1 MIQSMML
8 RQRKGCNDPK
18 DLEGVLPVLDCC
30 LYDGGTLLFALVLTI
45 GP

>member
-8 RQRKGCNDPK
+8 RQSKGCNDPK
-18 DLEGVLPVLDCC
+18 DLEGVLPVLDRC